1 MPDRLPRVTR
11 ATLVGPVAA
20 RPADADARGTVRAV
34 FDRSFYVALDAG
46 WICVGPE
53 SMGAGPLNL
62 LCAPWFAGVPLRADL
77 EPGDFALVEN
87 GNLHAGPVRISL
99 ACAQRWHPQPLGP
112 WSRSSLARGL
122 AAFAGALPRLLPS
135 DGLARLLRPTGT
147 SDLLTPVLAAAQA
160 PVGYLVQVL
169 QTTSAMDAGDI
180 DADQIGPLIG
190 LGPGLTP
197 SGDDYLGGI
206 LIALSL
212 IGQTRLRDRLW
223 QALEPLFARRTGDI
237 SRAHL
242 AAAAGGLGNAALH
255 DVLRAILAGRT
266 DAISAAIASI
276 SALGH
281 TSGWDT
287 LAGGIAVLR
296 FQAAKELAPYTHPKL
311 ASIESRPGGNAHED
325 RLAEAH
331 RLLSDN

>member
-1 MPDRLPRVTR
+1 MLDSLPLVTR

-20 RPADADARGTVRAV
+20 RPADADGRGTVRAV

-53 SMGAGPLNL
+53 SMGGGPLNL
-62 LCAPWFAGVPLRADL
+62 LCTPWFAGLRAVL
-77 EPGDFALVEN
+77 EPGDLALVEN
-87 GNLHAGPVRISL
+87 GSLRAGPVRISL
-99 ACAQRWHPQPLGP
+99 ACAQRWHPQPLGS

-122 AAFAGALPRLLPS
+122 TAFADALPRLLPS

-147 SDLLTPVLAAAQA
+147 SDLHTPVLAAAQA
-160 PVGYLVQVL
+160 PVGYLAQFL
-169 QTTSAMDAGDI
+169 QNIALEAADI

-212 IGQTRLRDRLW
+212 IGQTCLRDQLW
-223 QALEPLFARRTGDI
+223 QILEPLLAHRTGDI

-255 DVLRAILAGRT
+255 DVLHAILAGRT
-266 DAISAAIASI
+266 DAISFAVASI

-287 LAGGIAVLR
+287 LAGGVAVLR
-296 FQAAKELAPYTHPKL
+296 TV
-311 ASIESRPGGNAHED
+311 
-325 RLAEAH
+325 
-331 RLLSDN
+331 